1 MGRPSRFGKLARL
14 SFAVLCL
21 ICLSGRGLGVCL
33 EQKPERPDQLSTG
46 AAQDSR
52 VTSNSE
58 QKVPDPDRKTETQPD
73 GANPAIEM
81 GSSDSASEASK
92 AALSETR
99 PRRVN
104 AQSSDSASEPGV
116 TKIASLGK
124 AGIVPNFESPLR
136 SWNLQAGGSTAQTGT
151 AMQRPPS
158 FSLYFMSEYR
168 RDEMK
173 YTGKPTLAL
182 QFPSPVPPFSV
193 PDAPIHFVPEAFEPN
208 DEQFVGYVSTAI
220 KDLAAG
226 RLSIDTQISFRYS
239 ADLDGTTEASTFLG
253 IRDNFVGRRI
263 FEPLTL
269 FADIKGFLT
278 ADSDSKLSLRV
289 GRQYAYG
296 ATPLRMDGATVSFNH
311 PRFSLDVF
319 GGRRVTF
326 YSDPEQRF
334 VIGQNFLFRANEK
347 TTIQYDYLYYIDS
360 VHTLAVRHLLRE
372 SWILNGSLFLID
384 ADPIDLNLGATYV
397 SPGARTRVTFNFL
410 QKLTDN
416 DFIYDQTYR
425 AFAQNPENQIRFRF
439 FPLPPTGQGF
449 DAAGRLNL
457 GRVDPYTQF
466 YVDGYRNLTSKVGI
480 GGTVWVRQVNSSED
494 EGPFDNSFQEYRVNA
509 DYYPSSAFETG
520 AEYRYRHLSRA
531 NPEEATSFFDIGRE
545 GEKTFHELY
554 ANAAYHLLS
563 TLTLEGGV
571 FYRRFDTQSRLISV
585 EGMDTTGYTAGLRWR
600 VARDYKLSFE
610 YGFDRELAFLN
621 PDIDY
626 TQGFR
631 VRFEWRFS
639 R

>member
-1 MGRPSRFGKLARL
+1 
-14 SFAVLCL
+14 
-21 ICLSGRGLGVCL
+21 L
-33 EQKPERPDQLSTG
+33 EQQPEKPDQLSTG
-46 AAQDSR
+46 ATQDSR
-52 VTSNSE
+52 VTANSE
-58 QKVPDPDRKTETQPD
+58 RKITDPDRKTETEPGD
-73 GANPAIEM
+73 AANPAVEA
-81 GSSDSASEASK
+81 GSGDSASEASK
-92 AALSETR
+92 VAPAETR
-99 PRRVN
+99 PRRVKPL
-104 AQSSDSASEPGV
+104 SSDSANEPGG
-116 TKIASLGK
+116 TIIASLGK
-124 AGIVPNFESPLR
+124 SGVVGKFEPPAR
-136 SWNLQAGGSTAQTGT
+136 SWNLPAGILAAQAGTGL
-151 AMQRPPS
+151 QRPPS

-168 RDEMK
+168 RDEIK

-182 QFPSPVPPFSV
+182 QFPSPVQPFSV
-193 PDAPIHFVPEAFEPN
+193 PDAPIHFVPSAFEPN
-208 DEQFVGYVSTAI
+208 DEQFVGYVSAAVR
-220 KDLAAG
+220 DLSAG

-239 ADLDGTTEASTFLG
+239 ADLDGSTEASTFLG

-263 FEPLTL
+263 FEPLTF
-269 FADIKGFLT
+269 FADVKGLLP
-278 ADSDSKLSLRV
+278 ADSESKVSLRL

-296 ATPLRMDGATVSFNH
+296 ATPLRMDGATLSINH

-326 YSDPEQRF
+326 YSDPEQRL
-334 VIGQNFLFRANEK
+334 VLGQNFLFRANEQ
-347 TTIQYDYLYYIDS
+347 TTIRYDFLHYIDNA
-360 VHTLAVRHLLRE
+360 HTLAVTHRLGE
-372 SWILNGSLFLID
+372 SWILNGSLFFID
-384 ADPIDLNLGATYV
+384 ADPVDLNLGTTWV
-397 SPGARTRVTFNFL
+397 SPGSRTRVTFNFL

-449 DAAGRLNL
+449 DGAGRLNL
-457 GRVDPYTQF
+457 GPVDPYTQF

-520 AEYRYRHLSRA
+520 AEYRYRHLSRENA
-531 NPEEATSFFDIGRE
+531 EEATSFFDIGRE
-545 GEKTFHELY
+545 GEKTFHEVY
-554 ANAAYHLLS
+554 ANGAYHILS

-571 FYRRFDTQSRLISV
+571 FYRRFNTQSRLISL

-600 VARDYKLSFE
+600 VARDYKLSLE